1 MVDWFHEDYDARGI
15 FFCWE
20 NNMKNP
26 DKNLSGK
33 SDEREVKNCKRA
45 IYKIKICESLG
56 FVAPKVRFRRVK
68 GDVWDDETWP
78 LAQSKHT
85 FRDVKPKL

>member
-1 MVDWFHEDYDARGI
+1 MMGWFHEDYDARGI

-33 SDEREVKNCKRA
+33 SDEREVKMCKN
-45 IYKIKICESLG
+45 KELLPPS
-56 FVAPKVRFRRVK
+56 
-68 GDVWDDETWP
+68 
-78 LAQSKHT
+78 
-85 FRDVKPKL
+85 